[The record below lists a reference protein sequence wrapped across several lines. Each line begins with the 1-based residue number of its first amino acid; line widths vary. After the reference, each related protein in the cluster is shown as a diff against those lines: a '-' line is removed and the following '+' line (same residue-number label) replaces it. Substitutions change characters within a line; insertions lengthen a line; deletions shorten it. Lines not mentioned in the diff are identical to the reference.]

1 MGLALDEPKE
11 AETVEQIGGL
21 DFIVEAQVRPYL
33 AGQVID
39 YVKSWRG
46 SGFAIQPATGSC
58 C

>member
-1 MGLALDEPKE
+1 MGLALDEPNE

-21 DFIVEAQVRPYL
+21 AFIVEAQVRPHI

-39 YVKSWRG
+39 FVRSWRG
-46 SGFAIQPATGSC
+46 EGFAIQPAAGSC